1 MPEGKDKQVRPEQ
14 AEQRK
19 GVITDVVLP
28 IAGNAPGG
36 AAAGWASAKLRRRPG
51 EDRRAG
57 RSAHQV
63 LAGAPAR
70 ACFTALVLIACR
82 FSAR

>member
-19 GVITDVVLP
+19 GVITDVVP
-28 IAGNAPGG
+28 IAGNAAGG